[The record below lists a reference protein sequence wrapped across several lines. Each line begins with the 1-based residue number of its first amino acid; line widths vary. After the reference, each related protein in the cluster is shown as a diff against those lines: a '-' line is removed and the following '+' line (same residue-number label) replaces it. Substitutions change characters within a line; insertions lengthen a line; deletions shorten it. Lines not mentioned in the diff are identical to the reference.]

1 MKRLQRQYGLTLVEI
16 LIAVALMMILA
27 SIVLMVTERSYSYSE
42 QKATEGEIAILDS
55 ALEEYHDFWGAF
67 PDPNVLIT
75 IPANVTR
82 HSASLYSQ
90 LIIVPESKKV
100 LEQFADSHIKTVE
113 VSGSSY
119 LEFVDSWGIE
129 LDYEYITGM
138 NFPKITSAG
147 PDKNF
152 VTADDNITNKK

>member
-42 QKATEGEIAILDS
+42 QKLTEGEIALLDS
-55 ALEEYHDFWGAF
+55 ALQEYHDFWGAF
-67 PDPNVLIT
+67 PDPNVLT

-90 LIIVPESKKV
+90 LILVPESKKF
-100 LEQFADSHIKTVE
+100 LEQFADSHIKPVE

-138 NFPKITSAG
+138 NFPKIISAG

-152 VTADDNITNKK
+152 VTADDITNKK

>member
-67 PDPNVLIT
+67 PDPNVLT
-75 IPANVTR
+75 ISANVTR

-147 PDKNF
+147 PDKTFGN
-152 VTADDNITNKK
+152 DDDITNKK